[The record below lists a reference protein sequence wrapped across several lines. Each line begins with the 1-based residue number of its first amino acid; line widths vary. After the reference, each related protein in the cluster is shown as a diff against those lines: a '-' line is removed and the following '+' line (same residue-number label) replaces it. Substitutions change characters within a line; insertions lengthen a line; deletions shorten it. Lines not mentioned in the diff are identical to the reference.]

1 MKFGAAE
8 PEREVSEV
16 SRVFRSRAS
25 GTQGGQ
31 GGGRAKPPEAEPEP
45 ERPPR
50 VLVGRAI
57 TSPALAPM
65 PKPRGEGTSVQRRPR
80 SPSGTDRPVPPGAG
94 GRGTKG
100 GTR

>member
-1 MKFGAAE
+1 MKLKAGD
-8 PEREVSEV
+8 PDREDSEV
-16 SRVFRSRAS
+16 SRVFRSRSS
-25 GTQGGQ
+25 GAQ
-31 GGGRAKPPEAEPEP
+31 GGGRPLPSESQQEP

-57 TSPALAPM
+57 TSPSLAPM

-94 GRGTKG
+94 GRGPKG